1 MLQELLPVLQAEMQ
15 ELSRLKADI
24 FQSNLSVH
32 RLLSRVDLS
41 GVDISA
47 LKAAREDVVRLYA
60 LWADASAALGGR
72 KEAELRQRLADNI
85 GGHQRA
91 MSHSSESLRKE
102 IDGESLEAADIS
114 GQNVTTKAKGPR
126 RRRRRKPRPTQR
138 SFVAR
143 SFDSPCPEDSGY
155 SETASRNDNVEAC
168 GGGRRLQTAEA
179 LVEVGAEMPKK
190 KAAVNTGGGGGG
202 VGVTAGWLGRVG
214 RASLYS
220 CLLAAALL
228 PLAMY
233 QAQPPQCCEFMYP
246 APHWIHFQYVN
257 GPPPI

>member
-1 MLQELLPVLQAEMQ
+1 MQ

-32 RLLSRVDLS
+32 RLLSRDDLS
-41 GVDISA
+41 GVDISD

-60 LWADASAALGGR
+60 LWADASSALGGR
-72 KEAELRQRLADNI
+72 KEAELRQRLADI

-91 MSHSSESLRKE
+91 MSQNSESLRKG
-102 IDGESLEAADIS
+102 IGGESLEAADIG

-126 RRRRRKPRPTQR
+126 RRRRRKPRPTTER
-138 SFVAR
+138 SCVVAR
-143 SFDSPCPEDSGY
+143 SFESSPCPEDSGY

-168 GGGRRLQTAEA
+168 SGHGRLQTAEVA
-179 LVEVGAEMPKK
+179 LEVAAEMPKK
-190 KAAVNTGGGGGG
+190 KVAVKAGGGGGG
-202 VGVTAGWLGRVG
+202 VGWLGRVG
-214 RASLYS
+214 RAALYS

-246 APHWIHFQYVN
+246 TPHWIHFQYVN

>member
-1 MLQELLPVLQAEMQ
+1 MLQAEGQ

-32 RLLSRVDLS
+32 RLLSREDLS

-72 KEAELRQRLADNI
+72 KEAELRQRLADI

-91 MSHSSESLRKE
+91 MSHNSESLRKG
-102 IDGESLEAADIS
+102 IGGESLGAAADTG

-126 RRRRRKPRPTQR
+126 RRRRRKPRPTTEQSCVVVR
-138 SFVAR
+138 SFE
-143 SFDSPCPEDSGY
+143 SSPCPEDSGY
-155 SETASRNDNVEAC
+155 SETASRNNNVEAF
-168 GGGRRLQTAEA
+168 GGHGRLQTAEA
-179 LVEVGAEMPKK
+179 LEMAAEMPKK
-190 KAAVNTGGGGGG
+190 KAAVKTGGGGGG
-202 VGVTAGWLGRVG
+202 GVTAGWLGRVG
-214 RASLYS
+214 RAALYS

-246 APHWIHFQYVN
+246 TPHWIHFQYVN

>member
-1 MLQELLPVLQAEMQ
+1 MQ

-32 RLLSRVDLS
+32 RLLSRDDLS

-60 LWADASAALGGR
+60 LWADASSALGGR
-72 KEAELRQRLADNI
+72 KEAELRQRLADV

-91 MSHSSESLRKE
+91 VSHNNESLRKGMAD
-102 IDGESLEAADIS
+102 IGGESLEEAADIG
-114 GQNVTTKAKGPR
+114 GQNVTKAKGQR
-126 RRRRRKPRPTQR
+126 RRRRRKPRPTTER
-138 SFVAR
+138 SCVVAR

-168 GGGRRLQTAEA
+168 SGGNGRLQTAEE
-179 LVEVGAEMPKK
+179 LVEVAAEMPTK
-190 KAAVNTGGGGGG
+190 KAAVKTGGGRGG
-202 VGVTAGWLGRVG
+202 GVTAGWLGRVG
-214 RASLYS
+214 RAALYS

-246 APHWIHFQYVN
+246 TPHWIHFQYVN

>member
-1 MLQELLPVLQAEMQ
+1 MQ

-24 FQSNLSVH
+24 FRSNLTVH
-32 RLLSRVDLS
+32 RLLSREDLS

-47 LKAAREDVVRLYA
+47 LKAAREDVIRLYA
-60 LWADASAALGGR
+60 LWADASSALGGR
-72 KEAELRQRLADNI
+72 KEAELRQRLTDI

-91 MSHSSESLRKE
+91 MSHHSESLRKG
-102 IDGESLEAADIS
+102 IVGESLGAADIG
-114 GQNVTTKAKGPR
+114 GQNVTKA
-126 RRRRRKPRPTQR
+126 RRRRRKPRPTTER
-138 SFVAR
+138 SCVAR

-179 LVEVGAEMPKK
+179 LVDVAAEMPKK
-190 KAAVNTGGGGGG
+190 KAAAVKSGGGGGG
-202 VGVTAGWLGRVG
+202 VGWLGRVG
-214 RASLYS
+214 RAALYS

-246 APHWIHFQYVN
+246 TPHWIHFQYVN

>member
-1 MLQELLPVLQAEMQ
+1 MQ

-24 FQSNLSVH
+24 FQSNLTVH
-32 RLLSRVDLS
+32 RLLSREDLS

-60 LWADASAALGGR
+60 LWADASSALGGR
-72 KEAELRQRLADNI
+72 KDAELRQRLADI

-91 MSHSSESLRKE
+91 MSHNSESLRKGMG
-102 IDGESLEAADIS
+102 GESLEAADIG
-114 GQNVTTKAKGPR
+114 GQKVTTKAEGPR
-126 RRRRRKPRPTQR
+126 RRRRRKPRPTTER
-138 SFVAR
+138 SCVVAR
-143 SFDSPCPEDSGY
+143 SFDSPSPEDSGY

-168 GGGRRLQTAEA
+168 GGNGRLQTAE
-179 LVEVGAEMPKK
+179 MPKE
-190 KAAVNTGGGGGG
+190 KAAAKTGGGGG
-202 VGVTAGWLGRVG
+202 GVTAGWLGRVG
-214 RASLYS
+214 RAALYS

-246 APHWIHFQYVN
+246 TPHWIHFQYVN

>member
-1 MLQELLPVLQAEMQ
+1 MQ

-32 RLLSRVDLS
+32 RLLSREDLS
-41 GVDISA
+41 AVDISA
-47 LKAAREDVVRLYA
+47 LKAAREDVIRLYA

-72 KEAELRQRLADNI
+72 KETELRQRLADI

-91 MSHSSESLRKE
+91 MSHSSESRRKE
-102 IDGESLEAADIS
+102 IGGGSLEAADIG

-126 RRRRRKPRPTQR
+126 RRRRRKPRPTTER
-138 SFVAR
+138 SCVVAR
-143 SFDSPCPEDSGY
+143 SFESSPCPEDSGY

-168 GGGRRLQTAEA
+168 GGNGRLQTAEA
-179 LVEVGAEMPKK
+179 LAEMPKK
-190 KAAVNTGGGGGG
+190 KAAVKTGGGGVGG
-202 VGVTAGWLGRVG
+202 GVTAGWLGRVG
-214 RASLYS
+214 RAALYS

-246 APHWIHFQYVN
+246 TPHWIHFQYVN

>member
-1 MLQELLPVLQAEMQ
+1 VLQAEMQ
-15 ELSRLKADI
+15 ELNRLKADI

-32 RLLSRVDLS
+32 RLLSRDDLS

-72 KEAELRQRLADNI
+72 KEAELRQRLADI

-91 MSHSSESLRKE
+91 MSHSSESLRKGMTD
-102 IDGESLEAADIS
+102 IGGENFEAADIS

-126 RRRRRKPRPTQR
+126 QRRRRRKPRPTTER
-138 SFVAR
+138 GCVVAR

-168 GGGRRLQTAEA
+168 GGNGRLQTAEA
-179 LVEVGAEMPKK
+179 LEVAAEMPKK
-190 KAAVNTGGGGGG
+190 KAAVKTGGGGGG
-202 VGVTAGWLGRVG
+202 VGWLGRVG
-214 RASLYS
+214 RAALYS

-246 APHWIHFQYVN
+246 TPHWIHFQYVN

>member
-1 MLQELLPVLQAEMQ
+1 MQ

-24 FQSNLSVH
+24 FQSNLTVH
-32 RLLSRVDLS
+32 RLLSREDLS
-41 GVDISA
+41 GVDIST
-47 LKAAREDVVRLYA
+47 LKAAREDVIRLYA

-91 MSHSSESLRKE
+91 MSHNSESLRKG
-102 IDGESLEAADIS
+102 IGGESLEAADIG
-114 GQNVTTKAKGPR
+114 GQNVTKA
-126 RRRRRKPRPTQR
+126 RRRRRKPRPTTER
-138 SFVAR
+138 GCVVAR

-155 SETASRNDNVEAC
+155 SETASRNDNGEAC
-168 GGGRRLQTAEA
+168 AYRRRLQTAEEA
-179 LVEVGAEMPKK
+179 LEVAAEMPKK
-190 KAAVNTGGGGGG
+190 KSAVKTGGGGGG
-202 VGVTAGWLGRVG
+202 VGWLGRVG
-214 RASLYS
+214 RAALYS

-246 APHWIHFQYVN
+246 TPHWIHFQYVN